1 MEAGILPDYQPSLI
15 VILADMSIHGILL
28 LLQVSLITVCGVV
41 GLATASNDIVKE
53 ESQVKAILDI

>member
-41 GLATASNDIVKE
+41 ELATASNDIVKE